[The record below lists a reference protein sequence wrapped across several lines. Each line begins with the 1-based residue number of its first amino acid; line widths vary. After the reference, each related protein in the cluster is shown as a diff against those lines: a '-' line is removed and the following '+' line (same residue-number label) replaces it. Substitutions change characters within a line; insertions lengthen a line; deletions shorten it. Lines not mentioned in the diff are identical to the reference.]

1 MIDGLAISF
10 ANVMIN
16 IVDEHKVSENLV
28 NYLGILRT
36 TFMFLSGIEIFSFL
50 KHTYIYLIR
59 LNNYIQDRWLLAL

>member
-16 IVDEHKVSENLV
+16 IVDEHQVAENLV

-50 KHTYIYLIR
+50 KYTDPIRYLSYTIK
-59 LNNYIQDRWLLAL
+59 